1 MDVKIHIHAPEL
13 SEAINNLAKALNS
26 SNLSPAVVAEP
37 EKQELQ
43 KADKP
48 TEETPVIRAEGP
60 PEEEQKTEP
69 TRVTLD
75 VVRAKLAE
83 ISKAGKQA
91 EAKALIQEFGAK
103 RLTEVD
109 EKDYPALLAKAE
121 ELL

>member
-37 EKQELQ
+37 EKQEF

-103 RLTEVD
+103 KLTEVD